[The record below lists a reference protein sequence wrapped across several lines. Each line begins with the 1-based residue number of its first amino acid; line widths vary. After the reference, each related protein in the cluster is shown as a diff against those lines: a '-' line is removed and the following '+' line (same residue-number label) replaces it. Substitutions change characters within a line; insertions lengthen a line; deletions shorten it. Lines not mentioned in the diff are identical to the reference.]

1 MERENSNILIVL
13 VMLASLLAGCGLYA
27 DPEYPEGIY
36 KPVAEEDEQS
46 SIQNDELYQVD
57 ELN

>member
-1 MERENSNILIVL
+1 
-13 VMLASLLAGCGLYA
+13 MLASLLAGCGFYA

-46 SIQNDELYQVD
+46 STLSDELYQVD

>member
-1 MERENSNILIVL
+1 
-13 VMLASLLAGCGLYA
+13 MLASLLAGCGFYA

-36 KPVAEEDEQS
+36 KPVAEEDEQIS
-46 SIQNDELYQVD
+46 TLSDELYQVD